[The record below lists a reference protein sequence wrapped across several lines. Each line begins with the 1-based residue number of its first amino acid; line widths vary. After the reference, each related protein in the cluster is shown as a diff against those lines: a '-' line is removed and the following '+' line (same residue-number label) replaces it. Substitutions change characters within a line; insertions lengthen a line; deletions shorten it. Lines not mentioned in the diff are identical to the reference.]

1 MKERYT
7 VLKTL
12 FPNYLIIIK
21 KKDHEITFE
30 NDKIILN
37 NIKNK
42 KLFNSTNTIILN
54 NLEIVS
60 KKEYENKNS
69 DNEENK
75 DLRLILTGFK
85 KDFMVFTYILYL
97 LVSLRKGV
105 LSIFRWR
112 LENCKSIILRRI
124 KT

>member
-7 VLKTL
+7 VLQTL

-60 KKEYENKNS
+60 KKEYENNNYETLYIKAM
-69 DNEENK
+69 
-75 DLRLILTGFK
+75 LIN
-85 KDFMVFTYILYL
+85 YL
-97 LVSLRKGV
+97 NNMKRGL
-105 LSIFRWR
+105 
-112 LENCKSIILRRI
+112 
-124 KT
+124 